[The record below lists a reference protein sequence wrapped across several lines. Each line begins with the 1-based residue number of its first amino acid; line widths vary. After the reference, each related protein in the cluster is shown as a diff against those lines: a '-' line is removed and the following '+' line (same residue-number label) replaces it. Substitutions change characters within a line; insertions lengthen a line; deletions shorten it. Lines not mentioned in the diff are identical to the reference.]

1 MSNKNPGLLAGILF
15 MLVCFLSVLTK
26 ASRTISKIVAKI
38 KEAMVAFVIHLNI
51 KINKTTLYKQ
61 KNPS

>member
-1 MSNKNPGLLAGILF
+1 

-26 ASRTISKIVAKI
+26 ASRTIFKIVAKI